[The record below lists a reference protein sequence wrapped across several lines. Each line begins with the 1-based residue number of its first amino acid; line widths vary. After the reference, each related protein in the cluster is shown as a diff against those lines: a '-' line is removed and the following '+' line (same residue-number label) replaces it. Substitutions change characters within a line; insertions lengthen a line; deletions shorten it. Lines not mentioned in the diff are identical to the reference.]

1 MSQTDSPLGTA
12 PVGKLVLQ
20 LAIPAM
26 LAQFVNILYSV
37 VDRMYVGHIAGA
49 GDAALAGVGV
59 CAPVVTMI
67 TAIGAL
73 IGFGGG
79 PLMSIRMGR
88 RDMDGA
94 RQIITNSFYL
104 LLALSVLATV
114 PLLIFKRQILFAFG
128 CSEVLWDYA
137 QAYFTTYVS
146 GTAMRSV
153 MLGAAV
159 NIALDPVF
167 IFALHMGVRGA
178 ALATVLSQ
186 ACSTVYILRF
196 LFSDRAAVRIT
207 RQPVNFGWM
216 RRIVQVGLSP
226 ALIIALDNV
235 LLISINVMLRKYG
248 GADSDML
255 IACAAIMQ
263 SFMLVITM
271 PLGGMTAG
279 TQSILG
285 YNYGACDEKRVMK
298 AFRCIVLLCLV
309 FCGIM
314 FLLAQTVSGA
324 FVKIFTKDPA
334 YIDMAAYMIRT
345 YSLGVLGL
353 TIQYPFVDGMTG
365 MGLVKWGL
373 TFSMLR
379 KGIFLISVFVL
390 PPIFGATAV
399 MFSEPLS
406 DVVSAVFSGC
416 AAMFLLPKLVAKQ
429 CCK

>member
-1 MSQTDSPLGTA
+1 MRTGFTDGVKAMTHQDSPLGTA

-67 TAIGAL
+67 TALGAL

-94 RQIITNSFYL
+94 RQIVANSFYL

-114 PLLIFKRQILFAFG
+114 PLLVFRRQILFTFG
-128 CSEVLWDYA
+128 CSEALWEYA
-137 QAYFTTYVS
+137 EAYFTTYVS
-146 GTAMRSV
+146 GTVFAVMSYGLNQITMSQGFSSTAMRSV

-159 NIALDPVF
+159 NIALD
-167 IFALHMGVRGA
+167 
-178 ALATVLSQ
+178 
-186 ACSTVYILRF
+186 
-196 LFSDRAAVRIT
+196 
-207 RQPVNFGWM
+207 
-216 RRIVQVGLSP
+216 
-226 ALIIALDNV
+226 NV
-235 LLISINVMLRKYG
+235 LLISVNIMLRRYG

-255 IACAAIMQ
+255 IACAAVMQ
-263 SFMLVITM
+263 SFMLIITM
-271 PLGGMTAG
+271 PLGGITAG

-285 YNYGACDEKRVMK
+285 YNYGASNTKRIAQ
-298 AFRCIVLLCLV
+298 AFRGIILLCVV
-309 FCGIM
+309 FCGLM
-314 FLLAQTVSGA
+314 FVLAQTVSGS
-324 FVKIFTKDPA
+324 FVRIFTRDPA
-334 YIDMAAYMIRT
+334 YIDMASYMIRS

-353 TIQYPFVDGMTG
+353 AIQYPAVDGMTG
-365 MGLVKWGL
+365 MGLIRWGL

-379 KGIFLISVFVL
+379 KGLFLVCVFVL
-390 PPIFGATAV
+390 PPLLGATAV
-399 MFSEPLS
+399 MFSEPIS
-406 DVVSAVFSGC
+406 DITAAIVSACGLAYVLPR
-416 AAMFLLPKLVAKQ
+416 LLRRQQV
-429 CCK
+429 

>member
-146 GTAMRSV
+146 GTVFALLSYGLNQITMSQGFSGTAMRSV
-153 MLGAAV
+153 MLGATV

-167 IFALHMGVRGA
+167 IFALDMGVRGA

-186 ACSTVYILRF
+186 ACSTAYIRRF
-196 LFSDRAAVRIT
+196 LMSDRAAVRIT
-207 RQPVNFGWM
+207 RQ
-216 RRIVQVGLSP
+216 Q
-226 ALIIALDNV
+226 A
-235 LLISINVMLRKYG
+235 
-248 GADSDML
+248 
-255 IACAAIMQ
+255 
-263 SFMLVITM
+263 
-271 PLGGMTAG
+271 
-279 TQSILG
+279 ILG

-379 KGIFLISVFVL
+379 KGIFLVSVFVL

>member
-146 GTAMRSV
+146 GTVFALLSYGLNQITMSQGFSGTAMRSV

-167 IFALHMGVRGA
+167 IF
-178 ALATVLSQ
+178 
-186 ACSTVYILRF
+186 
-196 LFSDRAAVRIT
+196 
-207 RQPVNFGWM
+207 
-216 RRIVQVGLSP
+216 
-226 ALIIALDNV
+226 
-235 LLISINVMLRKYG
+235 
-248 GADSDML
+248 
-255 IACAAIMQ
+255 CAAHGCAR
-263 SFMLVITM
+263 SRSCNRAV
-271 PLGGMTAG
+271 A
-279 TQSILG
+279 
-285 YNYGACDEKRVMK
+285 
-298 AFRCIVLLCLV
+298 
-309 FCGIM
+309 
-314 FLLAQTVSGA
+314 
-324 FVKIFTKDPA
+324 
-334 YIDMAAYMIRT
+334 
-345 YSLGVLGL
+345 GVL
-353 TIQYPFVDGMTG
+353 DG
-365 MGLVKWGL
+365 VH
-373 TFSMLR
+373 
-379 KGIFLISVFVL
+379 
-390 PPIFGATAV
+390 
-399 MFSEPLS
+399 
-406 DVVSAVFSGC
+406 SAVSVQRQSRCPHYPSAGQFWLDAPYRAGR
-416 AAMFLLPKLVAKQ
+416 LVARAHHRAR
-429 CCK
+429 

>member
-114 PLLIFKRQILFAFG
+114 PLLIFKRQILFTFG
-128 CSEVLWDYA
+128 CSELLWDYA
-137 QAYFTTYVS
+137 QAYFTTYVSGTVFALLSYGLNQITMSQGFS

-178 ALATVLSQ
+178 ALGDRAVAGVLDG
-186 ACSTVYILRF
+186 VYPA
-196 LFSDRAAVRIT
+196 FSD
-207 RQPVNFGWM
+207 
-216 RRIVQVGLSP
+216 
-226 ALIIALDNV
+226 
-235 LLISINVMLRKYG
+235 
-248 GADSDML
+248 
-255 IACAAIMQ
+255 
-263 SFMLVITM
+263 
-271 PLGGMTAG
+271 
-279 TQSILG
+279 
-285 YNYGACDEKRVMK
+285 E
-298 AFRCIVLLCLV
+298 
-309 FCGIM
+309 
-314 FLLAQTVSGA
+314 
-324 FVKIFTKDPA
+324 
-334 YIDMAAYMIRT
+334 
-345 YSLGVLGL
+345 
-353 TIQYPFVDGMTG
+353 
-365 MGLVKWGL
+365 
-373 TFSMLR
+373 
-379 KGIFLISVFVL
+379 
-390 PPIFGATAV
+390 
-399 MFSEPLS
+399 
-406 DVVSAVFSGC
+406 
-416 AAMFLLPKLVAKQ
+416 
-429 CCK
+429 